1 MGRILNPRPFY
12 AINVDNVRYQKVAVG
27 HVQAIISLK
36 ETDMSKILR
45 DAGNGREL
53 VLTNDKVNP
62 FAVRLDGTVVTQP
75 WSRDLMDRLL
85 DDDAFIAAA
94 GRELDKL

>member
-1 MGRILNPRPFY
+1 
-12 AINVDNVRYQKVAVG
+12 
-27 HVQAIISLK
+27 
-36 ETDMSKILR
+36 MSKVQR

-53 VLTNDKVNP
+53 VLINYKVNP
-62 FAVRLDGTVVTQP
+62 FGVRFDGTVVAQS

-94 GRELDKL
+94 ERELNKL

>member
-1 MGRILNPRPFY
+1 
-12 AINVDNVRYQKVAVG
+12 
-27 HVQAIISLK
+27 
-36 ETDMSKILR
+36 MSKILR

-53 VLTNDKVNP
+53 ILTNDKVNP
-62 FAVRLDGTVVTQP
+62 FGVRLDGTVVAQS

-94 GRELDKL
+94 ARELDKL